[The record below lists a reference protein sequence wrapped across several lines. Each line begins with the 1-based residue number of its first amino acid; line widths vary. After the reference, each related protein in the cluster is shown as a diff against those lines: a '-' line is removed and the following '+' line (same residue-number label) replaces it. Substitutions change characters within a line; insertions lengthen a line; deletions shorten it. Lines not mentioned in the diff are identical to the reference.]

1 MRNRATV
8 AALLLLALSTGP
20 AAAEGST
27 VLYGPTDGHRAIE
40 IATSQK
46 PVIAAIYVDE
56 FDAGPAT
63 LPSFIGSLQA
73 SQYVFELGPALTV
86 GRLHIGAG
94 VRAWISRLEGTQE
107 YLYTYWTDAT
117 GHPVSYEDAH
127 DGFGNLLPGYQ
138 EHNTTATRKA
148 TADQDS
154 ATELA
159 VLAAWSVESGSWI
172 GSAQASYAAS
182 GLAWKITGGYR
193 WGDVVATIGYRA
205 WPMERFY
212 RGPVMGVE
220 LRF

>member
-1 MRNRATV
+1 MRIRLTV

-20 AAAEGST
+20 VAAEGST
-27 VLYGPTDGHRAIE
+27 VLYGPMDGHQAVE
-40 IATSQK
+40 IGTT
-46 PVIAAIYVDE
+46 IAPFIVSIAVDK
-56 FDAGPAT
+56 FDAGAAT
-63 LPSFIGSLQA
+63 QPSFIGSLQA
-73 SQYVFELGPALTV
+73 SQYVFELGPAFTV

-94 VRAWISRLEGTQE
+94 VRAWISRLDGTQE

-117 GHPVSYEDAH
+117 GHQVSYEDAH

-172 GSAQASYAAS
+172 GSVQASYAAS
-182 GLAWKITGGYR
+182 GLAWRIMGGYR
-193 WGDVVATIGYRA
+193 WGNVVATIGYRA

-212 RGPVMGVE
+212 RGPVMGIE
-220 LRF
+220 LRV